1 MLRKGRAG
9 ECGNAHL
16 RPGQR
21 CLPCSDLTVLR
32 VLGMLGGST
41 FRHWELSLVC
51 QGLPLSTRKS
61 FVDWLPTILPPAPD
75 SRFQIRKPGEVQ
87 SFAQVTLRCR
97 PRIHTQAV
105 WLQNLFVTT
114 VLCRL
119 PWQCPSVNAICFQHW
134 HQEYCWICTRSAA
147 DGWPGR

>member
-1 MLRKGRAG
+1 MWKCTSTARPEMFALLRSYRPESARRAG
-9 ECGNAHL
+9 RQH
-16 RPGQR
+16 R
-21 CLPCSDLTVLR
+21 
-32 VLGMLGGST
+32 
-41 FRHWELSLVC
+41 ELSLVC